1 VTTSL
6 PPGRD
11 GDLGRAIAEAARRLA
26 EAGIDS
32 ARTDAEVLAA
42 HALGVP
48 RRELAGRVALGAP
61 VPAEYPDL
69 VAERARRI
77 PLQHLTGRAGFRGLD
92 LLVGPGVFLP
102 RPETE
107 VVAGLAI
114 EAAAAVT
121 GHPPLVVDLCAGSG
135 AIALSVAAEVPR
147 ARVVALEF
155 ARGAHAWAE
164 RNIAALSLG
173 NRVELRLGDVAG
185 AASQVDG
192 AVLADLAGRVDV
204 VAANPPYIPP
214 GEDPVDEEV
223 RAHDPRPALYG
234 GGPDGLRVPGAVVA
248 TARDLLRVAGFLVME
263 HAESQGRAARAL
275 VATPDWRDAQTVPDL
290 TGRDRAL
297 VVRRAGEPDDHRSA
311 RE

>member
-1 VTTSL
+1 VTPS
-6 PPGRD
+6 PPPAQAGRD
-11 GDLGRAIAEAARRLA
+11 GDLGRAIAEASRRLA
-26 EAGIDS
+26 EAGIVS

-61 VPAEYPDL
+61 VPAGYPDL
-69 VAERARRI
+69 VSERARRV

-92 LLVGPGVFLP
+92 LLVGPGVFVP

-135 AIALSVAAEVPR
+135 AIALSVAAEVPS

-155 ARGAHAWAE
+155 DRGAHAWAE
-164 RNIAALSLG
+164 RNVAAMSLG
-173 NRVELRLGDVAG
+173 GRVELRLADVAG
-185 AASQVDG
+185 AAG
-192 AVLADLAGRVDV
+192 GVLADLAGRADV
-204 VAANPPYIPP
+204 VVANPPYIPP
-214 GEDPVDEEV
+214 GEEPVDEEV
-223 RAHDPRPALYG
+223 RAHDPRRALYG
-234 GGPDGLRVPGAVVA
+234 GGPEGLRVPAAVVA
-248 TARDLLRVAGFLVME
+248 TARDLLRGAGVLVME
-263 HAESQGRAARAL
+263 HAESQGNAARAL
-275 VATPDWRDAQTVPDL
+275 VATPDWRDARTVPDL

-297 VVRRAGEPDDHRSA
+297 VVRRDNDLRG
-311 RE
+311 

>member
-1 VTTSL
+1 VTPSP

-11 GDLGRAIAEAARRLA
+11 GDLSRAISEATRRLA
-26 EAGIDS
+26 EAGIVS

-61 VPAEYPDL
+61 VPAGYPDL
-69 VAERARRI
+69 VGERARRV

-92 LLVGPGVFLP
+92 LRVGPGVFVP

-114 EAAAAVT
+114 EAAACVT

-135 AIALSVAAEVPR
+135 AIALSVAAEVPG
-147 ARVVALEF
+147 AHVVALEVEP
-155 ARGAHAWAE
+155 GAHAWAE
-164 RNIAALSLG
+164 RNIAATSLG
-173 NRVELRLGDVAG
+173 SRVELRLGDVAG

-192 AVLADLAGRVDV
+192 AVLGDLAGRVDV

-214 GEDPVDEEV
+214 GEEPVDEEV
-223 RAHDPRPALYG
+223 RAHDPRRALYG
-234 GGPDGLRVPGAVVA
+234 GGPDGLRVPAAVVA
-248 TARDLLRVAGFLVME
+248 TARELLRDAGVLVME
-263 HAESQGRAARAL
+263 HAENQGRAARAL
-275 VATPDWRDAQTVPDL
+275 VATPDWRDARTVPDL

-297 VVRRAGEPDDHRSA
+297 VARRAAEPDDQG
-311 RE
+311 